1 MPSFVSLRALAD
13 VRGLVNALTAM
24 LVDMF
29 ASMTK
34 AEMRQGMMLAGDM
47 PRLDKTY
54 NFYDIHRF
62 YDFYPSDGVPQSKQL
77 LDAHKIA
84 HDVTDAA
91 SNGHAT
97 KVLAAM
103 L

>member
-54 NFYDIHRF
+54 NF
-62 YDFYPSDGVPQSKQL
+62 
-77 LDAHKIA
+77 
-84 HDVTDAA
+84 
-91 SNGHAT
+91 
-97 KVLAAM
+97 
-103 L
+103 